1 MMMQEARDFKDESD
15 TLAAVL
21 GDAGDDLLST
31 VTQFKSWTIEDV
43 IGHLHIWNVAALM
56 TLQDPDGFKQFL
68 RDIMAAFQ
76 TGKGHVEAQYEWLDT
91 NAGGIRGRAL
101 LDAYCDYY
109 PKLAA
114 AYGKADPE
122 ARVAWAGPDMTTR
135 SKIIARQ
142 METWSHGQEIFDILG
157 KERPDGDRIRNIAH
171 LGITTYGWTF
181 RNRRQEPPAPKPFV
195 QLTAPSGAV
204 WEWNDPQED
213 NLVRGSA
220 VEFSQVVTQTR
231 NIDDTALETVG
242 TTARQWM
249 EIAQCFAGAPETP
262 PAKGTRAIATG

>member
-1 MMMQEARDFKDESD
+1 MMQEAQDFKDESD

-21 GDAGDDLLST
+21 ADAGDDVFAT
-31 VTQFKSWTIEDV
+31 ITQFKNWTIEDV

-56 TLQDPDGFKQFL
+56 TLQDPESFQQFL
-68 RDIMAAFQ
+68 RDMMGALKA
-76 TGKGHVEAQYEWLDT
+76 GKSHVDAQYAWLDQH
-91 NAGGIRGRAL
+91 ASGIRGREL
-101 LDAYCDYY
+101 FDAYCNYY
-109 PKLAA
+109 PRLAA
-114 AYGKADPE
+114 AYGEADPE
-122 ARVAWAGPDMTTR
+122 VRVAWAGPDMSTR

-157 KERPDGDRIRNIAH
+157 QERVDGDRIRNIAH
-171 LGITTYGWTF
+171 LGVTTYGWTF
-181 RNRRQEPPAPKPFV
+181 RNRREEPPAPKPFV

-220 VEFSQVVTQTR
+220 VEFAQVVTQTR

-242 TTARQWM
+242 DTACRWM
-249 EIAQCFAGAPETP
+249 EIAQCFAGGPETP
-262 PAKGTRAIATG
+262 PVKGTRRKVGI